1 MNLPEKEFLS
11 KKKCVYE
18 VICLPDGQFSVERR
32 AIAYLNTDCTYV
44 VVPGSSQLDM
54 IWNYKI
60 HDSNDTETI
69 LEASDFAIRH
79 RVTRSRY
86 FWDRPDI
93 SSANLKEVRKLY
105 LQNQIKEFREKRNH
119 VLKNYKLEYKTYST
133 TIENLTKE
141 LEEIQA

>member
-1 MNLPEKEFLS
+1 
-11 KKKCVYE
+11 
-18 VICLPDGQFSVERR
+18 
-32 AIAYLNTDCTYV
+32 
-44 VVPGSSQLDM
+44 M

-79 RVTRSRY
+79 RCTRSRY

-119 VLKNYKLEYKTYST
+119 VLKNYKLEYKTYT
-133 TIENLTKE
+133 ATIENLTKE
-141 LEEIQA
+141 LEKIQE

>member
-44 VVPGSSQLDM
+44 VVPGSSQLVM
-54 IWNYKI
+54 IWNNEI
-60 HDSNDTETI
+60 HDSNDTEAI
-69 LEASDFAIRH
+69 LNTSYFAIRH
-79 RVTRSRY
+79 RVARSRY

-93 SSANLKEVRKLY
+93 SSVALKEARKLY
-105 LQNQIKEFREKRNH
+105 LQNQIKELREKRTR
-119 VLKNYKLEYKTYST
+119 VLKNYKVEYKTYST
-133 TIENLTKE
+133 TIENLAKE